1 MQVGN
6 VYLFSADYVIS
17 TGNKVSPCSQKA
29 HGLKEKIGVKKKIP
43 QVFSSVMR
51 NQENKTGH
59 CDMKENLYKI

>member
-29 HGLKEKIGVKKKIP
+29 HGLNEKTDVKKNP
-43 QVFSSVMR
+43 TVFSSVVR
-51 NQENKTGH
+51 K
-59 CDMKENLYKI
+59 DRKSVV

>member
-17 TGNKVSPCSQKA
+17 TGNTVSPCSQKA
-29 HGLKEKIGVKKKIP
+29 HGLNEKIDVKKIP
-43 QVFSSVMR
+43 QVFSSVVR
-51 NQENKTGH
+51 NQENKIGH

>member
-29 HGLKEKIGVKKKIP
+29 HGLNEKTDVKKNP
-43 QVFSSVMR
+43 TVFSSVVR
-51 NQENKTGH
+51 NQENKIGH